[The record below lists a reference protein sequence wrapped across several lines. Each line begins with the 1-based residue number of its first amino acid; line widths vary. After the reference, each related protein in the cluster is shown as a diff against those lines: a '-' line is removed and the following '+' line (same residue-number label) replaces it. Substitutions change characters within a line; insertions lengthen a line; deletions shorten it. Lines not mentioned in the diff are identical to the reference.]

1 MLNKPSIPVLPTF
14 RSCILSGLPAYLERC
29 METEDGAA
37 LLDGDHVP
45 RGKRLAVTDVVHPV
59 DDGHCK
65 TGVLLML
72 NLRKSRVRCYR
83 TVFRQKAAYT
93 R

>member
-1 MLNKPSIPVLPTF
+1 
-14 RSCILSGLPAYLERC
+14 

-45 RGKRLAVTDVVHPV
+45 RGKGLAVTDVVHPV

-65 TGVLLML
+65 TGVVLML
-72 NLRKSRVRCYR
+72 NLRNKQGTMEKRYR
-83 TVFRQKAAYT
+83 TIFCQKAAYT